1 VKRGRSSKISTFSAQ
16 ENFTIDAK
24 KGEVQM
30 EWLNALLFLACPLMM
45 IFMMLGGHG
54 HGGGHGKKAHLEH
67 SHGMHKRIQKLEE
80 ENQRLKKRL
89 DAFDKYDQKKTS

>member
-1 VKRGRSSKISTFSAQ
+1 MVKYFAVSCMPAHDDLHDVRGTWPWRRAR
-16 ENFTIDAK
+16 
-24 KGEVQM
+24 
-30 EWLNALLFLACPLMM
+30 
-45 IFMMLGGHG
+45 
-54 HGGGHGKKAHLEH
+54 KKAHLEH

>member
-1 VKRGRSSKISTFSAQ
+1 
-16 ENFTIDAK
+16 
-24 KGEVQM
+24 M
-30 EWLNALLFLACPLMM
+30 EWLNTLLFLACPLMM

-80 ENQRLKKRL
+80 ENQRLKKGWMHLINMIRRKHHE
-89 DAFDKYDQKKTS
+89 DKVAGEK